1 METLSIYDVI
11 KLKQLEE
18 DAKREKR
25 GEGSKHD

>member
-18 DAKREKR
+18 DAKKEKND
-25 GEGSKHD
+25 GKHE